1 MTSCEKEKVL
11 INAELERSNI
21 HKLLQN
27 VLFGF
32 NDVTTLTMNS
42 SNLDL
47 TKYQGTGEI
56 GSLYRGFVISRFFSI
71 HYAITELKNIVRYTE
86 DFLI

>member
-32 NDVTTLTMNS
+32 NDVTTLTMYS
-42 SNLDL
+42 
-47 TKYQGTGEI
+47 GT
-56 GSLYRGFVISRFFSI
+56 SI
-71 HYAITELKNIVRYTE
+71 
-86 DFLI
+86 